1 MRILQTVLTLIT
13 CILILIIVS
22 SLVMLSGCSN
32 VHYEEDGVVFDRT
45 SYFNITSMN
54 KFDATHDK
62 NGKLNFKVA
71 GYHDDKA
78 EALGIAVGAAVE
90 AAIKSMKP

>member
-1 MRILQTVLTLIT
+1 MKILQNVLTLFV
-13 CILILIIVS
+13 LFGLLFVAA
-22 SLVMLSGCSN
+22 MLLFGCSN

-45 SYFNITSMN
+45 SYFNVTSMS
-54 KFDATHDK
+54 KFDAMHDK
-62 NGKLNFKVA
+62 NGKLNFKVH

-90 AAIKSMKP
+90 AAIKGMKP